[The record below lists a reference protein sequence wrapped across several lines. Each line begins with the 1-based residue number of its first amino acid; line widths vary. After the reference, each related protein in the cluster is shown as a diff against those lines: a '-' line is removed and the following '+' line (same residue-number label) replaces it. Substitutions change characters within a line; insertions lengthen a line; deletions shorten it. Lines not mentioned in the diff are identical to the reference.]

1 MDSVIVRDYHP
12 KDCAETACLFFD
24 TVHSVNAVD
33 YSPEQL
39 NAWAPQDRDLEEW
52 NCSFLEHRS
61 LVAVW
66 KDKIVGFADFA
77 EPEYLDRLYVHR
89 EFQHQGVATLL
100 CDHLEGSAAV
110 QKLIT
115 HASIT
120 ARSFFEHR
128 GYAVVKEQQVER
140 FGIWM
145 TNFVMEKILDRPDH
159 QNQI

>member
-66 KDKIVGFADFA
+66 KDKIVGFCGFWQSR
-77 EPEYLDRLYVHR
+77 EYLDRLYVHR

-120 ARSFFEHR
+120 ARSFLSI
-128 GYAVVKEQQVER
+128 AVMRRQR
-140 FGIWM
+140 AAGGAIRH
-145 TNFVMEKILDRPDH
+145 LDD
-159 QNQI
+159 